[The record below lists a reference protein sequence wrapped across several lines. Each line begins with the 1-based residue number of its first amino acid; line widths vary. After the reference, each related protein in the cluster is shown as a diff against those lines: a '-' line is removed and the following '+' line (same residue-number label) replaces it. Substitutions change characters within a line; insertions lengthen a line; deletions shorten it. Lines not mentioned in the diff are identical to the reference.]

1 MKTQGIFYSVSAVLS
16 GGTCSINATA
26 LQHIW
31 KFKCLLN
38 LVLYILN
45 IKLLIFCFNPLLKM
59 AKIGWTKKLKFK

>member
-1 MKTQGIFYSVSAVLS
+1 MKTQGISYSVSAVLS

-45 IKLLIFCFNPLLKM
+45 IKLLIFLFQSPLKDGKDRLNQ
-59 AKIGWTKKLKFK
+59 KIKI